1 VWLLDIL
8 KSPPFWWGIAL
19 SAVIFLMFHFFLR
32 RRRFYVSSVTLAL
45 PFGLGNISYQA
56 SDENRIL
63 AWRLYVHLK
72 TRKAALPLDN
82 DNDVIVEVY
91 DSLYELFQITRDLLC
106 SVPIR
111 NLQGEQTLADLI
123 LRVQNDGLR
132 PHLTK
137 WQAPFRRWWTN
148 AIELPE
154 NHARSPQEIQRQ
166 FPAYDELVNDLQRM
180 NTEVAKFAEELLRIV
195 RPPRRFSFRRLFNIV
210 RYRRTAPEAPSPSSV
225 EAVHAAPDL
234 APPTTTL

>member
-1 VWLLDIL
+1 
-8 KSPPFWWGIAL
+8 
-19 SAVIFLMFHFFLR
+19 MFYFFLR

-45 PFGLGNISYQA
+45 PFRLGNISYQT

-72 TRKAALPLDN
+72 TRKAALPFDN
-82 DNDVIVEVY
+82 DNDVVVEVY

-111 NLQGEQTLADLI
+111 NLQREQSLADLI

-137 WQAPFRRWWTN
+137 WQAPFRRWWTK

-154 NHARSPQEIQRQ
+154 NYARPPQEIQRQ
-166 FPAYDELVNDLQRM
+166 FPAYDELVSDLQRM

-195 RPPRRFSFRRLFNIV
+195 RPPRRFSWRTPFEFPYREMSRLCSRRIL
-210 RYRRTAPEAPSPSSV
+210 RYRKPAPEAPSPSSAEPV
-225 EAVHAAPDL
+225 QATPDL
-234 APPTTTL
+234 APPTTTP